1 MTCEICKA
9 QEATVHL
16 TQVMDGDVKKLHMC
30 EECAR
35 KGGINIEN
43 PVSISDLLL
52 GLGKDAPGEEE
63 PAPPDRVCPVC
74 HLRQAEFRKTGRL
87 GCPECY
93 TAFAAEL
100 APLLRQMHKRDHH
113 VGRAPPDAFG
123 DPSPAEEA
131 AAVQEALDRA
141 VTEERFEEAAR
152 LRDRLLDLRKRMGA
166 GAPGAGPGEGP

>member
-16 TQVMDGDVKKLHMC
+16 TQVMDGAVKKLHMC
-30 EECAR
+30 EDCAR

-52 GLGKDAPGEEE
+52 GLGKEAQGEVEPG
-63 PAPPDRVCPVC
+63 PPDRVCPVC

-87 GCPECY
+87 GCPDCY

-100 APLLRQMHKRDHH
+100 APLLRQMHKLDHH
-113 VGRAPPDAFG
+113 VGLAPPGGFG
-123 DPSPAEEA
+123 GSAPAEEA
-131 AAVQEALDRA
+131 VAVQEALDRA
-141 VTEERFEEAAR
+141 VAEERFEEAAR
-152 LRDRLLDLRKRMGA
+152 LRDRLLDLRGRMEA
-166 GAPGAGPGEGP
+166 GAAAGPGDEP